1 MGCSRSAMHS
11 VLTEVGLIFEMMNSV
26 YLDYAATTPV
36 DPDVAKSMSDCLTL
50 EGNFANPAS
59 RSHRFG
65 WQAEQAVEQ
74 ARKQVADAIAAEVR
88 ELVWTSGAT
97 ESNNLAIKGVVEAW
111 QQSNPQQT
119 AHIISSCIEHKAVI
133 DTIKYLEQK
142 GTEVTWLAPDDQGLI
157 YPEQVQQALKEN
169 TILVS
174 LMAVNNEL
182 GTITDVKAIGSLLSQ
197 HPAYFHVD
205 GAQALGKLPIDVTDW
220 QVDLLSLS
228 AHKCYGPKGVGAL
241 YVKRQPQVKLAAQMH
256 GGGHERG
263 MRSGTLA
270 THQLVGFGAAAS
282 HYHANSD
289 RFEQELAHIAQ
300 LRDRLW
306 QGLHACGGVILNGHL
321 EQRVSHHLNVSFEA
335 IDGEILLASL
345 ARVAVSSGSA
355 CTSASIEPSY
365 VLKAIGRSD
374 DLAHAGIR
382 FSLGRYSTEQEVN
395 TVIAEVTRIL
405 QQLRS

>member
-1 MGCSRSAMHS
+1 M
-11 VLTEVGLIFEMMNSV
+11 INSV

-36 DPDVAKSMSDCLTL
+36 DPVVAKAMTDCLTL

-59 RSHRFG
+59 RSHRYG

-74 ARKQVADAIAAEVR
+74 ARKQIADAIGAEVR
-88 ELVWTSGAT
+88 EVVWTSGAT
-97 ESNNLAIKGVVEAW
+97 ESNNLAIKGVIEAW
-111 QQSNPQQT
+111 QQDNPQQT
-119 AHIISSCIEHKAVI
+119 PHIISSCIEHKAVI
-133 DTIKYLEQK
+133 DTITYLEQRGAK
-142 GTEVTWLAPDDQGLI
+142 VTWLAPDSEGLI
-157 YPEQVQQALKEN
+157 SPEQVQQALTDN
-169 TILVS
+169 TVLVS

-182 GTITDVKAIGSLLSQ
+182 GTITNIRAIGAALAQ
-197 HPAYFHVD
+197 HSAYFHVD
-205 GAQALGKLPIDVTDW
+205 GAQALGKVAIDVTEW

-241 YVKRQPQVKLAAQMH
+241 YVKRQPQVRLVSQMH

-270 THQLVGFGAAAS
+270 THQLVGFGAAAAQCS
-282 HYHANSD
+282 NNQD
-289 RFEQELAHIAQ
+289 ELARIKR
-300 LRDRLW
+300 LRDLLW
-306 QGLHACGGVILNGHL
+306 QGLEACGGVVLNGHP
-321 EQRVSHHLNVSFEA
+321 EQRVGHHLNVSFAA

-374 DLAHAGIR
+374 DLAHAGLR
-382 FSLGRYSTEQEVN
+382 FSLGRYTTEQDVDF
-395 TVIAEVTRIL
+395 VIAEVTRVL
-405 QQLRS
+405 NGLRS